1 MQTFQHLPNLFYH
14 DSANLYGQYLTI
26 DVFAPFPVNANIP
39 TSFNLFYHDSA
50 NLYGQYLTTDVSA
63 PPFPPNPMLKET
75 TPTVFVLGFFLEL
88 VLQNIFNIGLGGRVP

>member
-1 MQTFQHLPNLFYH
+1 M
-14 DSANLYGQYLTI
+14 
-26 DVFAPFPVNANIP
+26 NANIP

-88 VLQNIFNIGLGGRVP
+88 VLQNIFNIGLGGRVSGAADESVLNYLRIRFKLLICIRFVSLRIRFIV